1 MLCMCSYVCLRVCV
15 RLACH
20 RYLMILFYK
29 TLSLSASLA
38 ESLLKLCTG
47 LKPVCV
53 SACVCVCT
61 FVFLCMVEG
70 LSKDCLIENT
80 CHERVTADAREADLF
95 FVLP

>member
-38 ESLLKLCTG
+38 ESLLTLCTG

-53 SACVCVCT
+53 SACVCVYFC
-61 FVFLCMVEG
+61 VSL
-70 LSKDCLIENT
+70 
-80 CHERVTADAREADLF
+80 
-95 FVLP
+95 